1 MTWTALTVPL
11 TGDRAGGS
19 MPVPSTTPMEST
31 LTLRS
36 LVINT
41 LHGKAG
47 KTRIY
52 L

>member
-1 MTWTALTVPL
+1 
-11 TGDRAGGS
+11 

-31 LTLRS
+31 QILRKS
-36 LVINT
+36 VINT